1 MILIEWTGR
10 DAGPYHYLILE
21 RGIHVRIYRDP
32 STYRPLVLGSEATNI
47 EESPFIIR
55 DYL

>member
-21 RGIHVRIYRDP
+21 RGIDVRIYRDP